1 MSVLCVFIT
10 LFSCFFLVVA
20 TEDVLCPPGAPF
32 GCRCRKILD
41 ETSIECKDKYTITDI
56 PSWIP
61 NNTNQLEFENCDIRI
76 LTRDTFKNLVNL
88 TSIKIVKQH
97 SGLTFNDSLVFQG
110 LNRLSV
116 VDFYYMQILLRC
128 QLDCLPICHD

>member
-1 MSVLCVFIT
+1 MVS
-10 LFSCFFLVVA
+10 
-20 TEDVLCPPGAPF
+20 TEDVLCPPGAPS
-32 GCRCRKILD
+32 GCRCGTTLG
-41 ETSIECKDKYTITDI
+41 ETSIECKNKYTINDI

-61 NNTNQLEFENCDIRI
+61 HNINQLKFENCDIRI
-76 LTRDTFKNLVNL
+76 LNRDSFKNLVNL
-88 TSIKIVKQH
+88 TGIKIIKQN

-128 QLDCLPICHD
+128 QLDCSPICHD